1 MGQSMPTASTRRAGA
16 RLAVLAMALFGMVGP
31 ALLHAQAP
39 PSPVRTPALVPPPA
53 ELAPP
58 RAAIDSTAAVPE
70 RKPAPRELSK
80 PDDDMR
86 VDVVSYRLD
95 DSAPQ
100 ALRDALPALTARYTG
115 KQRGFEDLV
124 NAAAELTRYMQ
135 RELGYYL
142 GHAYLP
148 EQAPEG
154 GVIRL
159 AVLEGRLDRVV
170 LNWRAGLPVEREVVE
185 SYLARLEPG
194 SVLKVRDVE
203 RVVFLLNDLRGM
215 NARFEVRAGS
225 SPGTATLV
233 VSPAPEKTLTGKAEF
248 DINGS
253 KALGEYRLSGLVQMN
268 SPFGLG
274 DGFAA
279 NALASTTGGL
289 AFALLGY
296 TSPVG
301 NDGVKLGAS
310 ASVLKYQLDR
320 TAFPLDLN
328 GMAAT
333 ANAYALY
340 PVVRS
345 RNLNLFTL
353 ASLDHKQ
360 YEDSNINSR
369 ARRSVQS
376 LTVGTTG
383 DFRDS
388 VLGGGVN
395 TYDASLVS
403 GRVTYQEGGSSS
415 LDDDDTF
422 TKLGLSFTRLQD
434 LVTGRALIYLS
445 LRGQFAAN
453 NLNTTEQFRL
463 GGPDGVRAFA
473 PGEGTGDMGAVTSL
487 ELRLLLSEE
496 RFGRRAREIVVGV
509 FVDAGY
515 VKYRHRPQLLNQPTT
530 ASNTATFSGA
540 GVGMT
545 WVHGNDYSLRLSVAK
560 PIGGTPRSGDASRKL
575 RAGLQ
580 AAVLFN

>member
-1 MGQSMPTASTRRAGA
+1 MPTVLLLRSSH
-16 RLAVLAMALFGMVGP
+16 RLALFAAGLCAAGW
-31 ALLHAQAP
+31 LHAQVPAP
-39 PSPVRTPALVPPPA
+39 AVRTPSVVPPPA

-58 RAAIDSTAAVPE
+58 RSPIDNSAAVPE
-70 RKPAPRELSK
+70 RKAPPRELAK

-86 VDVVSYRLD
+86 LDVQSYRLD
-95 DSAPQ
+95 DSAPA
-100 ALRDALPALTARYTG
+100 ALRDALPALTLRYTG
-115 KQRGFEDLV
+115 KQRSFEDLV

-135 RELGYYL
+135 SELGYYL
-142 GHAYLP
+142 GYAYVP
-148 EQAPEG
+148 EQSPEG
-154 GVIRL
+154 GVIQL

-170 LNWRAGLPVEREVVE
+170 LNWRNDLPVQREVVE

-203 RVVFLLNDLRGM
+203 RVVFLLNDLRGI
-215 NARFEVRAGS
+215 NARFEVKAGS

-233 VSPAPEKTLTGKAEF
+233 VSPAAEKTVTGKAEI
-248 DINGS
+248 DLNGS
-253 KALGEYRLSGLVQMN
+253 KALGEYRLSGLLLMS
-268 SPFGLG
+268 SPLGQG
-274 DGFAA
+274 DGLAA

-296 TSPVG
+296 TTPVG

-320 TAFPLDLN
+320 QTFQLDLN
-328 GMAAT
+328 GQAAT

-353 ASLDHKQ
+353 ATLDHKQ
-360 YEDSNINSR
+360 YEDRNINSR

-388 VLGGGVN
+388 ALGGGVN
-395 TYDASLVS
+395 TYDASLVT
-403 GRVTYQEGGSSS
+403 GRVTYQEGATSS
-415 LDDDDTF
+415 LDDDATF
-422 TKLGLSFTRLQD
+422 TKFGYGFTRLQD
-434 LVTGRALIYLS
+434 LVTGRALVYAS

-453 NLNTTEQFRL
+453 NLDTTEQFRL
-463 GGPDGVRAFA
+463 GGPEGVRAFA
-473 PGEGTGDMGAVTSL
+473 TGEGTGDIGAVASL
-487 ELRLLLSEE
+487 ELRFLPPEDW
-496 RFGRRAREIVVGV
+496 FGRIAREVVASV
-509 FVDAGY
+509 FVDTGY
-515 VKYRHRPQLLNQPTT
+515 VQYRYRPRLSNQPNATK
-530 ASNTATFSGA
+530 NTALFSGA
-540 GVGMT
+540 GMGVT

-560 PIGGTPRSGDASRKL
+560 PISGTPRSGDDPGKVRVV
-575 RAGLQ
+575 LQ